1 MTTARVRI
9 PKKLVPV
16 FSGPARYRGAYGG
29 RGSAKSFTF
38 AKMLAIRGMAEPMRL
53 LAARE
58 YQNSIRDSSQAEI
71 VRAIESEPW
80 LADAYDYGEG
90 YIRGR
95 NGTEFI
101 FKGLRHNYQAIK
113 SMANIGICWIEEAET
128 VSEESWR
135 ALTPTIRAPGSEI
148 WATWN
153 PERLDSPTRQR
164 LILHPPTNS
173 KIVEVNWRDNPWFPP
188 ELEQER
194 QDDLRYR
201 PDTYEHIWEG
211 ACLTRTDALVLRGRH
226 AVETF
231 EPQPGWDGPYYG
243 ADWGFSVDPTAFVRC
258 WVYGRVLY
266 VEHEAYGKG
275 VEIDNLPD
283 LLLTV
288 PGSQQHVVRADNA
301 RPETISFMQRHG
313 FPRLQAAEK
322 WPGSV
327 EDGVEFLRSFERIVI
342 HPRCENAAREARLWT
357 YKIDRLTGDIKP
369 DLLPGNEHIWD
380 AVRYALQPMIKK
392 RPATTFLNLPHMAR

>member
-16 FSGPARYRGAYGG
+16 FSGSARYRGAHGG
-29 RGSAKSFTF
+29 RGSGKSFTF
-38 AKMLAIRGMAEPMRL
+38 AKMLAIRGMAEPLRI
-53 LAARE
+53 LACRE
-58 YQNSIRDSSQAEI
+58 YQNSIKDSSQAEI
-71 VRAIESEPW
+71 VAAIESEPW

-95 NGTEFI
+95 NGTEFL
-101 FKGLRHNYQAIK
+101 FKGLRHNYK
-113 SMANIGICWIEEAET
+113 SLKSTANIGICWIEEAET

-226 AVETF
+226 AVEAF
-231 EPQPGWDGPYYG
+231 EPQPGWDGPYFG
-243 ADWGFSVDPTAFVRC
+243 ADWGFSVDPTAGVRI
-258 WVYGRVLY
+258 WIAGRTLY
-266 VEHEAYGKG
+266 VEHEVHGAG
-275 VEIDNLPD
+275 VDIDKLPD
-283 LLLTV
+283 LFRKL
-288 PGSQQHVVRADNA
+288 PGADAYVCRADNA
-301 RPETISFMQRHG
+301 RPETISYMQRHG
-313 FPRLQAAEK
+313 FPRMAAADK

-327 EDGVEFLRSFERIVI
+327 EDGTEFMRGFERIVI
-342 HPRCENAAREARLWT
+342 HPRCEHTAKEARLWT
-357 YKIDRLTGDIKP
+357 YKIDRLTGEIKP
-369 DLLPGNEHIWD
+369 ELLSGNDHHMD
-380 AVRYALQPMIKK
+380 AIRYALAPIIRRRKSVVTPL
-392 RPATTFLNLPHMAR
+392 RA